1 MVTANT
7 SRLLAGVTVFG
18 PDRALLTALLDRLRA
33 DNIPT
38 LAYIDGPVGTAIQ
51 ADLLAELTTRP
62 GLTLIHAPDNQG
74 IGAALN
80 ALAGRA
86 GELGAERLLIFDQD
100 SLPNSGMATA
110 LDARMTALASA
121 GGRPAAIGPRPVAPP
136 AEAGAEYQ
144 PPRYPPMPGRRARPG
159 TKPVRYLISSGTL
172 LDLSAFDAVGPFRAD
187 YVIDAIDVEWC
198 FRAWSR
204 GWSIWLAD
212 DVTMEHRIG
221 HGVIRLGPLRFPRQ
235 SPSRMATYIRNQAH
249 GLRLPHVPL
258 GWKLRSLVYLPL
270 QIAVV
275 SANGPHP
282 ATMFARLIG
291 AARDG
296 LAGRLGR
303 LDER

>member
-1 MVTANT
+1 MDRAST
-7 SRLLAGVTVFG
+7 SRLLAGVTVFR
-18 PDRALLTALLDRLRA
+18 PDRALLMALLDRLHA
-33 DNIPT
+33 EKIPT
-38 LAYIDGPVGTAIQ
+38 LAYIDGPVGTAVR
-51 ADLLAELTTRP
+51 ADLVAELTSRP
-62 GLTLIHAPDNQG
+62 GLTLIQARDNQG
-74 IGAALN
+74 IGAGLN
-80 ALAGRA
+80 ALARQA
-86 GELGAERLLIFDQD
+86 RELGAERLLIFDQD
-100 SLPNSGMATA
+100 SLPDPGMPAA
-110 LDARMTALASA
+110 LDARMSTLV
-121 GGRPAAIGPRPVAPP
+121 GMGERPAAVGPRPVAPP
-136 AEAGAEYQ
+136 GEAGAEYQ
-144 PPRYPPMPGRRARPG
+144 PPRYPAMPGRRPREG

-172 LDLSAFDAVGPFRAD
+172 LDLAAFEAVGPFRAD

-204 GWSIWLAD
+204 GWSVWLVE

-221 HGVIRLGPLRFPRQ
+221 HGIIRLGPLRFPRQ

-275 SANGPHP
+275 SANGPRP
-282 ATMFARLIG
+282 ASVLARLIG